1 MYIWHP
7 SVSHNVVVHGVYRFS
22 WSISIKCVFLWMKVS
37 RLLLWVQQV
46 MVLLNTSMCRFV
58 AHMLIL
64 PCRYL
69 VTLILV
75 TTVFALSF
83 YKEHTHT
90 QPFND
95 TLSVTTLM
103 GQYQKKTI
111 HPLTPILIIKHSFYQ
126 LPPSTTIHSVLLV
139 QFTCLTVFFP
149 QYNLS
154 PGPLVYLLNPV
165 LYTGYISS
173 PSYHP
178 PSCYMYISCRADCVR
193 KSASVEKCPFTEN
206 VDQE

>member
-7 SVSHNVVVHGVYRFS
+7 SVSHNVVDGVYRFS

-95 TLSVTTLM
+95 TLSVTTLV

-126 LPPSTTIHSVLLV
+126 LPPSTTIHSVLYV
-139 QFTCLTVFFP
+139 QFMCVSLFP
-149 QYNLS
+149 PLS
-154 PGPLVYLLNPV
+154 RSSGLPLEPST
-165 LYTGYISS
+165 YTGYISS

-178 PSCYMYISCRADCVR
+178 PSCYMYISCHADCVR